1 MRERSDSFLL
11 GPHRDLS
18 RNFVMEPPALVMCL
32 RQKCEQLSFVNANA
46 MIVLVK
52 PESSSS
58 TPSIPDDSLVF
69 HPFEPQ
75 PLLVLD
81 WPSQAFTSE
90 GIVS

>member
-18 RNFVMEPPALVMCL
+18 RNFVTGPPALVMYL
-32 RQKCEQLSFVNANA
+32 RHKCEQLSFVNANA

-58 TPSIPDDSLVF
+58 TASIPDD
-69 HPFEPQ
+69 
-75 PLLVLD
+75 PLLFHTLKPQTLLFLD